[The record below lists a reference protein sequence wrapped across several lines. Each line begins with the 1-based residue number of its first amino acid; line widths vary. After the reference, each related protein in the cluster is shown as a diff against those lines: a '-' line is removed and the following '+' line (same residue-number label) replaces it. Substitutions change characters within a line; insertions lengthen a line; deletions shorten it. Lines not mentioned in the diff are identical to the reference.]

1 MIQKIQL
8 LTSPEEVN
16 LVYEFVKKF
25 PLDYPDYF
33 LWLEK
38 CRRELE
44 LGYKK
49 AFFAT
54 DSCEI
59 MGSVIFQPHKQDCSV
74 LEIKNLRVCSEFEK
88 KGLGSLLLQLVE
100 LFAEENSFKRIQSD
114 IHPENPAISLALKRG
129 YDIKAEENLYTAKK
143 EIILCKDLI

>member
-25 PLDYPDYF
+25 PLNYPDYF
-33 LWLEK
+33 LWLKK

-54 DSCEI
+54 DSYSKI
-59 MGSVIFQPHKQDCSV
+59 MGSAIFQPHKQDCSV
-74 LEIKNLRVCSEFEK
+74 LELKNLRVCSEFEK
-88 KGLGSLLLQLVE
+88 KGIGSLLLHIVE
-100 LFAEENSFKRIQSD
+100 LFAEESSFKRIQGD
-114 IHPENPAISLALKRG
+114 VHPENQTIPFILKRG
-129 YDIKAEENLYTAKK
+129 YHIEARETLYTAEK
-143 EIILCKDLI
+143 EIILCKNI